1 MLAFPDPTLTACSHL
16 LFQRKI
22 LIVENP
28 KLFETAIGVGLDF
41 KSDEQKVQ
49 SSYCYLSSSLT
60 SGYRNPQQ
68 FRQNIG
74 QSHQHFIFW
83 SREQKW
89 NTECHGFNSMV
100 RNSQKPLMQRKFQQ
114 YHTPIAKVPPAW
126 EVHQHSC
133 HWILFN
139 KFSLSD
145 RLHFLK
151 FSEIIILNFY

>member
-28 KLFETAIGVGLDF
+28 KLYETAIGVGLDF
-41 KSDEQKVQ
+41 KSDQQKVQ

-100 RNSQKPLMQRKFQQ
+100 RTVKNLLRKGSFNS
-114 YHTPIAKVPPAW
+114 
-126 EVHQHSC
+126 
-133 HWILFN
+133 
-139 KFSLSD
+139 
-145 RLHFLK
+145 
-151 FSEIIILNFY
+151 IILLLQRYHQPEKSISIPVTGYCLINSVYLTVCISQSSLK